1 MATAI
6 ELTKLT
12 ETMAIA
18 DALAIAK
25 DAALDKKAE
34 GITFLDMTGV
44 VDYLDIMALAT
55 GETSLQTRAI
65 ADRITERLKEYDIIP
80 DSLQGYREGS
90 WVVLDY
96 GWLVVHIMLPEMREF
111 YRLEELWSEAR
122 PLSI

>member
-1 MATAI
+1 VATAI

-12 ETMAIA
+12 NNLVIA
-18 DALAIAK
+18 DALAVVR
-25 DAALDKKAE
+25 DAALDRKAE
-34 GITFLDMTGV
+34 GISFLDMTGV

-55 GETSLQTRAI
+55 GETALQTRAI

-96 GWLVVHIMLPEMREF
+96 GWLVVHVMLPEMRDF

-122 PLSI
+122 PLTI